1 MEGDHD
7 SDVPEE
13 FTSRQGLEK
22 EEEIRKI
29 IRENKARVAREAK
42 ERRKRRAQKK
52 SQPALNLK
60 VESVVKDAE
69 APDDPE
75 AQPQPHHMSGMLPES
90 IVNLLAAREK
100 LVFPE
105 ADEVADAD
113 KSMPRKK
120 KRKSGSRGVDPI
132 ILKDLPGPQCSQ
144 NSMEFLKKRKTAVSR
159 SASSLRNP
167 EQAFRFLAKSGMLGS
182 S

>member
-1 MEGDHD
+1 MEGESD
-7 SDVPEE
+7 SDAPEE

-52 SQPALNLK
+52 PEPSSNLK
-60 VESVVKDAE
+60 VKSVVRE
-69 APDDPE
+69 TEIPDEPE
-75 AQPQPHHMSGMLPES
+75 AQPQPQHMSGMLPES

-105 ADEVADAD
+105 VAEVTDDE
-113 KSMPRKK
+113 SMPKK
-120 KRKSGSRGVDPI
+120 KKKKKSGSKGLEPV
-132 ILKDLPGPQCSQ
+132 ILKDLPGPQCAQ
-144 NSMEFLKKRKTAVSR
+144 NSMEFLKKRKLAVSR
-159 SASSLRNP
+159 SASSLRKP
-167 EQAFRFLAKSGMLGS
+167 EQAFRYLAKSGMLGS